1 MAREPQLQET
11 DMLEQTLQIP
21 TEQQDPQTPE
31 ADELTA
37 YTFNELL
44 DLNYRLQAELQRR
57 QAAELGAHK
66 EKTRQLARA
75 LGITVE
81 QMFGFNPIP
90 ASPRTPR
97 GTRPPKQPIKVAFR
111 DPLNADNVASAK
123 GPKPDWLKNYLG
135 QGRDIEEFRVQE

>member
-1 MAREPQLQET
+1 MARELQPQKT

-21 TEQQDPQTPE
+21 AHQQNSQTPE
-31 ADELTA
+31 ADELTT

-81 QMFGFNPIP
+81 QMFGLNPT
-90 ASPRTPR
+90 ADSSRAPR
-97 GTRPPKQPIKVAFR
+97 GTRPPKRPIKVAFR
-111 DPLNADNVASAK
+111 DPLNTDNVAPAK
-123 GPKPDWLKNYLG
+123 GPKPAWLRNYLDA
-135 QGRDIEEFRVQE
+135 GRDIEEFRIQE

>member
-1 MAREPQLQET
+1 MARKLQQET
-11 DMLEQTLQIP
+11 DMLEQTPQMP
-21 TEQQDPQTPE
+21 THQQHPQSPE
-31 ADELTA
+31 GDELTT

-57 QAAELGAHK
+57 QAVELEAHK

-81 QMFGFNPIP
+81 QMFGFH
-90 ASPRTPR
+90 ATQTPQGAAR
-97 GTRPPKQPIKVAFR
+97 GTRPPKRPAKVAFR

-123 GPKPDWLKNYLG
+123 GPKPDWLKTYLD
-135 QGRDIEEFRVQE
+135 QGRDIEEFRAQD

>member
-1 MAREPQLQET
+1 MARELQPQET

-21 TEQQDPQTPE
+21 AHQQNPQTPE
-31 ADELTA
+31 ADELTT

-44 DLNYRLQAELQRR
+44 DLNFRLQAELQRR
-57 QAAELGAHK
+57 QAVELEAHK

-81 QMFGFNPIP
+81 QMFGFNTAA
-90 ASPRTPR
+90 ASPQAPR
-97 GTRPPKQPIKVAFR
+97 STRPPKQPIKVAFR
-111 DPLNADNVASAK
+111 DPLNTDNVATAK
-123 GPKPDWLKNYLG
+123 GPKPAWLKNYLD

>member
-1 MAREPQLQET
+1 
-11 DMLEQTLQIP
+11 MLEQTLQIP

-31 ADELTA
+31 ADELIT

-57 QAAELGAHK
+57 QTAELEAHK

-75 LGITVE
+75 LGLTVE

-90 ASPRTPR
+90 TSPRAPR

>member
-1 MAREPQLQET
+1 MAREVQLQET
-11 DMLEQTLQIP
+11 HMLEQTLQIP
-21 TEQQDPQTPE
+21 TDQQSPQIPE
-31 ADELTA
+31 ADELTT
-37 YTFNELL
+37 YSFNELL
-44 DLNYRLQAELQRR
+44 DLNYRLQAELQHR
-57 QAAELGAHK
+57 QAAELEAHK

-81 QMFGFNPIP
+81 QMFAFNTTPT
-90 ASPRTPR
+90 SPRAPR

-123 GPKPDWLKNYLG
+123 GPKPDWLKTYLE

>member
-1 MAREPQLQET
+1 MARELQPQET

-21 TEQQDPQTPE
+21 TQQQNPQTPE
-31 ADELTA
+31 GDELTT

-57 QAAELGAHK
+57 QAAELEAHK

-81 QMFGFNPIP
+81 QMFGFNITLT
-90 ASPRTPR
+90 SPHAPQ
-97 GTRPPKQPIKVAFR
+97 GTRPRKQSVKIAFR

-123 GPKPDWLKNYLG
+123 GPKPVWLKNYLE
-135 QGRDIEEFRVQE
+135 QERDIEEFRVQE

>member
-1 MAREPQLQET
+1 
-11 DMLEQTLQIP
+11 MLEQTPQILG
-21 TEQQDPQTPE
+21 QQQNPQTPE

-57 QAAELGAHK
+57 QAVELEALK

-81 QMFGFNPIP
+81 QMFGFNTSLS
-90 ASPRTPR
+90 SPRAPR
-97 GTRPPKQPIKVAFR
+97 GTRPPKRPVKVAFR

-123 GPKPDWLKNYLG
+123 GPKPDWLRNYLDA
-135 QGRDIEEFRVQE
+135 GRDIEEFRVQE

>member
-1 MAREPQLQET
+1 MS
-11 DMLEQTLQIP
+11 EQTQQIP
-21 TEQQDPQTPE
+21 SQQQNPQTPE

-44 DLNYRLQAELQRR
+44 DLNFRLQAELQRR
-57 QAAELGAHK
+57 QAVELEAHK

-81 QMFGFNPIP
+81 QMFGFNPKGDSPP
-90 ASPRTPR
+90 APR
-97 GTRPPKQPIKVAFR
+97 GTRPPKRPSKIAFR

-123 GPKPDWLKNYLG
+123 GPKPDWLKNYLDA
-135 QGRDIEEFRVQE
+135 GRDIEEFRVQE

>member
-1 MAREPQLQET
+1 M
-11 DMLEQTLQIP
+11 EQTPQIP
-21 TEQQDPQTPE
+21 GQQQNPQTPE

-37 YTFNELL
+37 YTLNELL

-57 QAAELGAHK
+57 QAVELEAHK

-81 QMFGFNPIP
+81 QMFGFNTTLS
-90 ASPRTPR
+90 SPQAPR
-97 GTRPPKQPIKVAFR
+97 GTRPPKRPVKVAFR

-123 GPKPDWLKNYLG
+123 GPKPDWLRNYLDA
-135 QGRDIEEFRVQE
+135 GRDIEEFRVQE

>member
-1 MAREPQLQET
+1 MARELQLQET
-11 DMLEQTLQIP
+11 HMLEQTLQIP
-21 TEQQDPQTPE
+21 AHQQNPQTPE
-31 ADELTA
+31 AEELTT

-57 QAAELGAHK
+57 QAVELEAHK

-81 QMFGFNPIP
+81 QMFGFNSTLTSPP
-90 ASPRTPR
+90 APR
-97 GTRPPKQPIKVAFR
+97 GTRPPKRPVKVAFR

-123 GPKPDWLKNYLG
+123 GPKPDWLRNYLDA
-135 QGRDIEEFRVQE
+135 GRDIEEFRVQE

>member
-1 MAREPQLQET
+1 
-11 DMLEQTLQIP
+11 MLEQSLQTP
-21 TEQQDPQTPE
+21 THQQNPQAPE
-31 ADELTA
+31 ADELIT

-44 DLNYRLQAELQRR
+44 DLKYRLQAELQRR
-57 QAAELGAHK
+57 QAVELEAHK

-81 QMFGFNPIP
+81 QMFGFNT
-90 ASPRTPR
+90 ALSSPRAPR
-97 GTRPPKQPIKVAFR
+97 GTRPPKQSTKVAFR

-123 GPKPDWLKNYLG
+123 GPKPDWLKTYLE

>member
-1 MAREPQLQET
+1 
-11 DMLEQTLQIP
+11 MLEQTLQIP
-21 TEQQDPQTPE
+21 SHQQNPQTPE
-31 ADELTA
+31 DEELTA

-44 DLNYRLQAELQRR
+44 DLNSRLQAELQRR
-57 QAAELGAHK
+57 QAAELEGHK

-81 QMFGFNPIP
+81 QMFGFNTTLT
-90 ASPRTPR
+90 SPQAPR
-97 GTRPPKQPIKVAFR
+97 VTRPPKRPSKIAFR

-123 GPKPDWLKNYLG
+123 GPKPDWLKNYLA

>member
-21 TEQQDPQTPE
+21 AHQQNPQTPE
-31 ADELTA
+31 ADELTT

-44 DLNYRLQAELQRR
+44 DLNSRLQAELQRR
-57 QAAELGAHK
+57 QAAELEAHK

-81 QMFGFNPIP
+81 QMFGLNPTP
-90 ASPRTPR
+90 ASARAPR
-97 GTRPPKQPIKVAFR
+97 GTRPTKRPIKVAFR
-111 DPLNADNVASAK
+111 DPLNADNVAPAK
-123 GPKPDWLKNYLG
+123 GPKPAWLKNYLD

>member
-11 DMLEQTLQIP
+11 DMEQTLQIP
-21 TEQQDPQTPE
+21 AHQQNPQTPE
-31 ADELTA
+31 SDELTA

-57 QAAELGAHK
+57 QAVELEAHK

-81 QMFGFNPIP
+81 QMFAINTTP
-90 ASPRTPR
+90 ASPHAPR
-97 GTRPPKQPIKVAFR
+97 GTRPPKRPSKVAYR
-111 DPLNADNVASAK
+111 DPLNADNVAPAK
-123 GPKPDWLKNYLG
+123 GPKPAWLKNYLE
-135 QGRDIEEFRVQE
+135 QGRDMEEFRVQE